1 MSTPLSVYMHFQVD
15 FLELMV
21 KKRDIIESEPQLFEM
36 VGKPTEPVTCSNE
49 VCDYIGMGR
58 LALLGITA
66 FLVICCLVNSKSTHS
81 DTN

>member
-15 FLELMV
+15 FRELMV

-58 LALLGITA
+58 LQACTVGHYCISSNMLL
-66 FLVICCLVNSKSTHS
+66 S
-81 DTN
+81 